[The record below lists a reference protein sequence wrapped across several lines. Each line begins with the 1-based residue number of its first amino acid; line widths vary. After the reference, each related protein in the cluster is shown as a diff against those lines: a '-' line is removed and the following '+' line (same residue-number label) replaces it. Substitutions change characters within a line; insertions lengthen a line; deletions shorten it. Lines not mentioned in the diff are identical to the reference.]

1 MEKRISGTTTLLALI
16 GSPVGHSGSPAMHN
30 YSFEKLGLDY
40 AYMAFEI
47 KEDQVGE
54 FLDAARLLKIRGFN
68 VTMPCKME
76 VARQVDEL
84 APAAQIMGASNTVVN
99 ENGKLIPEN
108 IIKKDKRIYEY
119 LLKQKEELGKRSC
132 DNKNG
137 ESWYAYGR
145 TQALNDTYK
154 DKIGINTLIKKD
166 NGIKIED
173 VPAGTGIYSGLYIQW
188 SP

>member
-99 ENGKLIPEN
+99 ENGKLIGHNTDGVGFVKNLAEHGVSV
-108 IIKKDKRIYEY
+108 KDKTI
-119 LLKQKEELGKRSC
+119 
-132 DNKNG
+132 
-137 ESWYAYGR
+137 
-145 TQALNDTYK
+145 
-154 DKIGINTLIKKD
+154 TLM
-166 NGIKIED
+166 GGGG
-173 VPAGTGIYSGLYIQW
+173 AGTAIFVQLALDGASEIMCLTEREQTSKSLRRLQRKY
-188 SP
+188 

>member
-84 APAAQIMGASNTVVN
+84 SPAAQIMGASNTVVRKWKTN
-99 ENGKLIPEN
+99 WAQYRRSRICEKSCRTRRFC
-108 IIKKDKRIYEY
+108 KR
-119 LLKQKEELGKRSC
+119 
-132 DNKNG
+132 
-137 ESWYAYGR
+137 
-145 TQALNDTYK
+145 
-154 DKIGINTLIKKD
+154 
-166 NGIKIED
+166 
-173 VPAGTGIYSGLYIQW
+173 
-188 SP
+188 

>member
-16 GSPVGHSGSPAMHN
+16 GSPVEHSGSPAMHN

-84 APAAQIMGASNTVVN
+84 SPAAQIMGASNTVVN
-99 ENGKLIPEN
+99 ENGKLIGHNTDGVGFVKNLEEHGVSV
-108 IIKKDKRIYEY
+108 KDKTITLEQRSLYSLHWTVLPGFVY
-119 LLKQKEELGKRSC
+119 LTGREQTLKSLRRLQRK
-132 DNKNG
+132 
-137 ESWYAYGR
+137 Y
-145 TQALNDTYK
+145 
-154 DKIGINTLIKKD
+154 
-166 NGIKIED
+166 
-173 VPAGTGIYSGLYIQW
+173 
-188 SP
+188 

>member
-16 GSPVGHSGSPAMHN
+16 GSPVEHSGSPAMHN

-84 APAAQIMGASNTVVN
+84 SPAAQIMGASNTVVN
-99 ENGKLIPEN
+99 ENGKLIGHN
-108 IIKKDKRIYEY
+108 TD
-119 LLKQKEELGKRSC
+119 GVGFV
-132 DNKNG
+132 KN
-137 ESWYAYGR
+137 
-145 TQALNDTYK
+145 L
-154 DKIGINTLIKKD
+154 
-166 NGIKIED
+166 
-173 VPAGTGIYSGLYIQW
+173 
-188 SP
+188 

>member
-84 APAAQIMGASNTVVN
+84 SPAAQIMGASNTVVN
-99 ENGKLIPEN
+99 ENGKLIGHNTDGVGFVKNLAEHGVSVKELHLWAVVEPELQFL
-108 IIKKDKRIYEY
+108 YS
-119 LLKQKEELGKRSC
+119 LHWTELPRFMCLTEREQTSKSLRRLRR
-132 DNKNG
+132 K
-137 ESWYAYGR
+137 Y
-145 TQALNDTYK
+145 
-154 DKIGINTLIKKD
+154 
-166 NGIKIED
+166 
-173 VPAGTGIYSGLYIQW
+173 
-188 SP
+188 

>member
-84 APAAQIMGASNTVVN
+84 SPAAQIMGASNTVVN
-99 ENGKLIPEN
+99 EWKTNWAQYRRSRICEKSCRTRRLC
-108 IIKKDKRIYEY
+108 KR
-119 LLKQKEELGKRSC
+119 
-132 DNKNG
+132 
-137 ESWYAYGR
+137 
-145 TQALNDTYK
+145 
-154 DKIGINTLIKKD
+154 
-166 NGIKIED
+166 
-173 VPAGTGIYSGLYIQW
+173 
-188 SP
+188 

>member
-16 GSPVGHSGSPAMHN
+16 GSPVEHSGSPAMHN

-54 FLDAARLLKIRGFN
+54 FLDAARLLKVRGFN

-84 APAAQIMGASNTVVN
+84 SPAAQIMGASNTVVN
-99 ENGKLIPEN
+99 ENGKLIGHNTDGVGFVKNLAEHGVSV
-108 IIKKDKRIYEY
+108 KDKTITSDKALVLAPESMEAR
-119 LLKQKEELGKRSC
+119 KQSSSAI
-132 DNKNG
+132 NG
-137 ESWYAYGR
+137 
-145 TQALNDTYK
+145 LMPV
-154 DKIGINTLIKKD
+154 II
-166 NGIKIED
+166 
-173 VPAGTGIYSGLYIQW
+173 V
-188 SP
+188 